1 MSVARTAFLGA
12 MRRVAHSVTVATTDG
27 PAGRHGATVSSFCS
41 VSADPPLV
49 LVCLRAESRIAATVR
64 ENGAFCVNVLHESA
78 AHLAERFSARPGA
91 PTPADRLAGVA
102 SARGSGGAPVLANAV
117 AAFSCR
123 VTEVTSAGS
132 HLVVVGEVL
141 AVCAGEAAP
150 LLYLDGEYATAR
162 RRRSVLPAPGVADAD
177 HPR

>member
-1 MSVARTAFLGA
+1 

-64 ENGAFCVNVLHESA
+64 ANGAFCVNVLHETGA
-78 AHLAERFSARPGA
+78 PLAERFAGRPDA
-91 PTPADRLAGVA
+91 AADRLDGIDA
-102 SARGSGGAPVLANAV
+102 ARGAGGAPVLADAV

-123 VTEVTSAGS
+123 VAEVTCAGT

-141 AVCAGEAAP
+141 AVAAGEAAP
-150 LLYLDGEYATAR
+150 LLYVDGDYAAAR
-162 RRRSVLPAPGVADAD
+162 GRPHVLSAPGVADAD